1 MTQALTRSLGPSAPP
16 QIANQASAITQAQPS
31 PYVSS
36 PSAPPPMTIA
46 SANQQIIATAQ
57 AQVTY
62 QKSMASYVIALSK
75 LRPAWSA
82 TPLAPYPPA
91 GDTSYPPFPQVNPT
105 LVLTQSSVNAQQRS
119 EPGRVVQGI
128 LDQRRARMPKPNAYF
143 AIGACCLVAYLVVR
157 K

>member
-1 MTQALTRSLGPSAPP
+1 MTQAITRSLGPAAPSP
-16 QIANQASAITQAQPS
+16 VANQASAIIPARSVPLTSAQ
-31 PYVSS
+31 
-36 PSAPPPMTIA
+36 SAPPPATIA
-46 SANQQIIATAQ
+46 DAMSQIIATAQ
-57 AQVTY
+57 TQVTY
-62 QKSMASYVIALSK
+62 EKSMASYVIALSK

-105 LVLTQSSVNAQQRS
+105 LVLTQSSVNAQQRA